1 MTVWIAVLVV
11 GAVSY
16 ASRLVPWLVLDRME
30 VGPQVEAVLRY
41 AGVGAITALLVGG
54 LLHPQASG
62 RPVPAVLAAVAV
74 SGVLMWRGRSGLLA
88 IGLGMGTFLAVD
100 LLVTQVAPVFSS

>member
-1 MTVWIAVLVV
+1 MTVWITVLVV

-16 ASRLVPWLVLDRME
+16 GCRLVPWLVLDRRG
-30 VGPQVEAVLRY
+30 VGPSVEAGLRF

-54 LLHPQASG
+54 LLHPQAAGGSVL
-62 RPVPAVLAAVAV
+62 PLLAAVAV
-74 SGVLMWRGRSGLLA
+74 SGLLLWRGHPGLVA

-100 LLVTQVAPVFSS
+100 LLW